1 MALAQRQ
8 EAKKESQVGMQ
19 GTGASF
25 LSLVPFFLA
34 GRLGFLLSYL
44 ISI

>member
-1 MALAQRQ
+1 MR
-8 EAKKESQVGMQ
+8 

-25 LSLVPFFLA
+25 LSLVLLFLA